1 MSVILL
7 ILPDFLLIAL
17 GWLLLHRFGFDR
29 HFFAQAEKL
38 VYFVLFPALLF
49 HSITQAPMALGSTTV
64 LLAAT
69 MGVMLGGI
77 ALAWLGR
84 LAVRPDAGAHAATAQ
99 CAFRFNSYLALSL
112 AASLGWDQAQAT
124 MAVILGFAVP
134 ISNVGAVHALAS
146 RNGGRAL
153 NEMARNPFILA
164 TLAALACNFLQ
175 MPIPHLADVAL
186 GRLGSCAIALGLLC
200 VGATLSLEGGTP
212 ACAADGLDDHGQ
224 ADPAA
229 AMDAG
234 AGLDAGPAR
243 PGTPGA
249 AAVFRRADLVR
260 RARAGR
266 PHGRRRAAGGGHDV
280 AGDAAVGGDAA
291 GMAGAGGVNRD
302 SRPADT
308 SPHDGSAA
316 DIQCP
321 TDRNA

>member
-17 GWLLLHRFGFDR
+17 GWLLLHRVGFDR
-29 HFFAQAEKL
+29 HFFTQAERL

-49 HSITQAPMALGSTTV
+49 HSITRAPMALGSTTV

-84 LAVRPDAGAHAATAQ
+84 LALRPDAAAHAATAQ

-112 AASLGWDQAQAT
+112 AASLGWADAQAT

-153 NEMARNPFILA
+153 REMARNPFILA

-175 MPIPHLADVAL
+175 IPIPHVADVAL

-200 VGATLSLEGGTP
+200 VGATLSL
-212 ACAADGLDDHGQ
+212 
-224 ADPAA
+224 
-229 AMDAG
+229 
-234 AGLDAGPAR
+234 
-243 PGTPGA
+243 
-249 AAVFRRADLVR
+249 
-260 RARAGR
+260 
-266 PHGRRRAAGGGHDV
+266 GGGRQHAPLMAWMIVAKLILLPLWTLALAWMLGLPAQERLVLLLFSAVPTSSAAHVLAARMGGDGRLVAVTMSLGTLLSAATLPLWLAV
-280 AGDAAVGGDAA
+280 AG
-291 GMAGAGGVNRD
+291 
-302 SRPADT
+302 
-308 SPHDGSAA
+308 
-316 DIQCP
+316 
-321 TDRNA
+321 